1 MHLCNYFNYSPN
13 ILRIQRE
20 VDEEA
25 EVCRG
30 NRASIIFMATA
41 SVLTLFHLQG
51 KKPWLLNSLM
61 FTKEKEKEKPMI
73 ILRIMIALII
83 LLLLLLTL
91 RFLVNTPAPTYLSFI
106 FQRDE

>member
-30 NRASIIFMATA
+30 NRASIIFMAAA
-41 SVLTLFHLQG
+41 SVLTLFHPQG
-51 KKPWLLNSLM
+51 IKPWLLNSLM

-83 LLLLLLTL
+83 FFVAAADSKIPYQHLC
-91 RFLVNTPAPTYLSFI
+91 TYLSLNYFLKG
-106 FQRDE
+106 

>member
-13 ILRIQRE
+13 ILRIQTE

-30 NRASIIFMATA
+30 NRASIIFMAAA
-41 SVLTLFHLQG
+41 SVLTLFHPQG
-51 KKPWLLNSLM
+51 IKPWLLNSLM
-61 FTKEKEKEKPMI
+61 FTKEKEKEKEKPMI

-83 LLLLLLTL
+83 FLLLLLTL
-91 RFLVNTPAPTYLSFI
+91 IFHINTSAPTYLSII
-106 FQRDE
+106 F